1 MSGPSR
7 HLYRQHGST
16 LIEALIA
23 MAIFAISI
31 LALIALQGFTIRA
44 NSENQYRGQATY
56 LANSLIGQMW
66 AARASGSFATNFAF
80 NSGSTCNGTSTSSSQ
95 AEVSSWLS
103 SINSTLP
110 NANAA
115 RQSVTITSALGG
127 AANQVTITICW
138 QNTSDG
144 DVRRFTTTTLIPTT

>member
-1 MSGPSR
+1 MACPSIS
-7 HLYRQHGST
+7 RQNQQGST

-66 AARASGSFATNFAF
+66 AARASASFATNFAF
-80 NSGSTCNGTSTSSSQ
+80 NSGHTCDGSSTSSSQ
-95 AEVSSWLS
+95 AEVSNWLS
-103 SINSTLP
+103 SISSTLP
-110 NANAA
+110 NATAA
-115 RQSVTITSALGG
+115 RQSVTIASTLSGS
-127 AANQVTITICW
+127 ANQVTVTICW
-138 QNTSDG
+138 QNTSDS
-144 DVRRFTTTTLIPTT
+144 DVRHFTTTTLIPTS

>member
-1 MSGPSR
+1 MARLTSHHNP
-7 HLYRQHGST
+7 QHGST

-44 NSENQYRGQATY
+44 NNENQYRGQATY

-80 NSGSTCNGTSTSSSQ
+80 NSGHTCDGTSSSSSQ
-95 AEVSSWLS
+95 AEVNSWLS
-103 SINSTLP
+103 SISSTLP
-110 NANAA
+110 NASAA
-115 RQSVTITSALGG
+115 RQSVTIASTLSG
-127 AANQVTITICW
+127 AANQITIVICW
-138 QNTSDG
+138 QNTADSD
-144 DVRRFTTTTLIPTT
+144 VHHFTTTTLIPTS